1 MSLLRS
7 LQPYHYGERRWDNYL
22 LDLHESL
29 DANAGT
35 SQQIL
40 QAQEHAAEIYR
51 EQADELQQQ
60 TIELEAIRDSLDEI
74 EADLRW
80 GFNVVVDRLD
90 RQIAVFSEAVKALD
104 AIHKTLQSPLM
115 TQAKELFD
123 WGEDRFHK
131 GLYDKALDAFLQS
144 EQKNEVNFLLQ
155 LRIGTLFLE
164 GRNHDC
170 NVIDLPSAEK
180 HLVLAD
186 RYAQAEAKTVP
197 HWREFS
203 GEARYRAGI
212 AAYLTGEQKQQ
223 AGDSDAMRACLERAV
238 EHFQRSFQFRDDN
251 RTIYSQAKCQAL
263 LGQKQEALS
272 LFEILSDRNRK
283 YLAEVQHD
291 PDFDSIRNDIEQV
304 FKRAV
309 ENPGPLA
316 RNAGAKL
323 DDADK
328 FLAWAK
334 QAVSNSSQP
343 EVTAF
348 ERRLSEARRLLG
360 SVDVKI
366 ESLSSDLIRV
376 LQEIVKFTEDDLR
389 DQVGV
394 INSQKKIK
402 EDGLRDKVR
411 SIQSQI
417 AERKFAIQDL
427 EKRMKEP
434 SDSLFCS
441 VIGITLGALAFWAA
455 FGLLMVIPMYLA
467 SLANNDESP
476 FGLLVFPFFA
486 AAIGV
491 AWFIGTVVKKIFRNR
506 KNRPLQL
513 ERDAITRQVEGGG
526 GSALSL
532 TQELAVVEQRLQE
545 FLSGQQLSPAEQH
558 LEEFWAWRKT
568 LPETDPRAR

>member
-74 EADLRW
+74 QADLRW

-131 GLYDKALDAFLQS
+131 GLYDKALDAFLHS

-164 GRNHDC
+164 GRNRDC

-180 HLVLAD
+180 HLALAD

-197 HWREFS
+197 NWREFS

-238 EHFQRSFQFRDDN
+238 EHFQRSFQFRDNN
-251 RTIYSQAKCQAL
+251 RTIYSQAKCLAL

-283 YLAEVQHD
+283 YLAEVTHD
-291 PDFDSIRNDIEQV
+291 PDFDSIRNDIELV

-316 RNAGAKL
+316 RNAKAKL
-323 DDADK
+323 DDVDK
-328 FLAWAK
+328 LLAWAK
-334 QAVSNSSQP
+334 QAVSSASQVK
-343 EVTAF
+343 VTTL
-348 ERRLSEARRLLG
+348 ERHLSEARRLLG
-360 SVDVKI
+360 SVDVNI
-366 ESLSSDLIRV
+366 ESLSTDLIRT

-389 DQVGV
+389 NQVSV
-394 INSQKKIK
+394 
-402 EDGLRDKVR
+402 
-411 SIQSQI
+411 IQSQRKRAEDRLRDETRSFQAQIDALTSRKSQCEGELQNLREKLKEVWKNPIGWFCVVGCVVYPTAILLNFWSSPEEFHDGIWEGMIVISGQFFVCVGGFI
-417 AERKFAIQDL
+417 AWLINRLRKSQSFQAEIEERRHEIVDG
-427 EKRMKEP
+427 ESR
-434 SDSLFCS
+434 
-441 VIGITLGALAFWAA
+441 
-455 FGLLMVIPMYLA
+455 IPML
-467 SLANNDESP
+467 
-476 FGLLVFPFFA
+476 
-486 AAIGV
+486 
-491 AWFIGTVVKKIFRNR
+491 K
-506 KNRPLQL
+506 
-513 ERDAITRQVEGGG
+513 
-526 GSALSL
+526 
-532 TQELAVVEQRLQE
+532 QRSTATAQQLQE

-568 LPETDPRAR
+568 LPEADPRAR